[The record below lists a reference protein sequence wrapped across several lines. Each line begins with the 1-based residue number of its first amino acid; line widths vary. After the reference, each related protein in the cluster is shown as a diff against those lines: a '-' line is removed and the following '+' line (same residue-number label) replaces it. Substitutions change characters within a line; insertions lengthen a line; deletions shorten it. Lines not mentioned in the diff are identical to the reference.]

1 MNGPYRN
8 EYLKNVKR
16 ENYSMLKRIT
26 TANSVVGYSFNDP
39 DSLKYIR
46 PLQKPYFYI
55 ILLVKLMVILILELC
70 VLFYLF

>member
-1 MNGPYRN
+1 MNGPFRN

-26 TANSVVGYSFNDP
+26 TANSVVGYAFNDP
-39 DSLKYIR
+39 DSLKYVR

-55 ILLVKLMVILILELC
+55 I
-70 VLFYLF
+70 